1 MSNSIP
7 VIVEDINDL
16 ADRLLTD
23 DIIRYV
29 PSVVQNEWQTYK
41 LYKNRNYYTINR
53 NLQNT
58 TNLYFIE
65 RDYYKYQ
72 LERCN
77 YTIDIIKNYS
87 VNNITAYLTRNPQI
101 GIQLKSIYNQMMD
114 YLHKDKNIYE
124 EKLKKIN

>member
-7 VIVEDINDL
+7 VVVEDINDL

-58 TNLYFIE
+58 TNLYFLE

-72 LERCN
+72 LERCE
-77 YTIDIIKNYS
+77 YTIDIIKKYS
-87 VNNITAYLTRNPQI
+87 INNITTYLTRNPKL
-101 GIQLKSIYNQMMD
+101 GIQLKNIYNQMMD
-114 YLHKDKNIYE
+114 YLHKDKNVYE

>member
-58 TNLYFIE
+58 TNLYFLE

-87 VNNITAYLTRNPQI
+87 VNNITTYLTRNPQI
-101 GIQLKSIYNQMMD
+101 GIQLKKIYNQMMD